1 MSKIRPEYVNKKG
14 FEFSR
19 WLDGETDPYLDK
31 IEIRPKK
38 EKKRP
43 SYDDAEERKRLKE
56 KLYDPSQNKEL
67 KIFFHL
73 YRIMCVIFCLVLI
86 GVLWATVSYL
96 PPTGDADRPD
106 NNEVSA
112 RYIEQGLQES
122 GAVNIVTGM
131 ILDYR
136 AFDTFGESNVLFIAT
151 ITVFILLRLDKKE
164 KDKESDLTIKEEEEN
179 DRIYEPKNDA
189 ILQKAATLLVPVI
202 LLFGIYVV
210 LNGHLSPGGGFS
222 GGAIMGAGLILY
234 LNAFGFKKTERFFSW
249 KTYKWICFLA
259 LSFYAIAKSYS
270 FYTGANHMES
280 GIPLG
285 EPGAILSSGLILPLN
300 ICVGLV
306 VACTMYAFYVMFRK
320 GGF

>member
-1 MSKIRPEYVNKKG
+1 MNKNG

-106 NNEVSA
+106 NN
-112 RYIEQGLQES
+112 
-122 GAVNIVTGM
+122 
-131 ILDYR
+131 
-136 AFDTFGESNVLFIAT
+136 
-151 ITVFILLRLDKKE
+151 
-164 KDKESDLTIKEEEEN
+164 
-179 DRIYEPKNDA
+179 
-189 ILQKAATLLVPVI
+189 
-202 LLFGIYVV
+202 
-210 LNGHLSPGGGFS
+210 
-222 GGAIMGAGLILY
+222 
-234 LNAFGFKKTERFFSW
+234 
-249 KTYKWICFLA
+249 
-259 LSFYAIAKSYS
+259 
-270 FYTGANHMES
+270 
-280 GIPLG
+280 
-285 EPGAILSSGLILPLN
+285 
-300 ICVGLV
+300 
-306 VACTMYAFYVMFRK
+306 
-320 GGF
+320 